1 MFTKIGTITLG
12 VSDQDKA
19 LGGILTRRVGTANG
33 TSPATYFIEVAQQLL
48 AIRLRG
54 RRRMPDH
61 RDILGKPQNALSF
74 LGRDEKSGGLGQS

>member
-48 AIRLRG
+48 AWSSAYAR
-54 RRRMPDH
+54 
-61 RDILGKPQNALSF
+61 PQGHF
-74 LGRDEKSGGLGQS
+74 GQASECSVVPRA